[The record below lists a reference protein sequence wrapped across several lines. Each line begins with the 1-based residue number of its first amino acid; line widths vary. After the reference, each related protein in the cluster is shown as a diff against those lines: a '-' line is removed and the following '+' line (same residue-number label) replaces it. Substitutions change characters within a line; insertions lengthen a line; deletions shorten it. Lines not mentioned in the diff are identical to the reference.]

1 MAAPTP
7 VRALVHSSTLV
18 TAGIYLLIRF
28 NNFSLEWLIVLGS
41 VTIIMAGICA
51 CAEIDIK
58 KIVALRTL
66 SQLGVIAVGLSLML
80 KRLCFFHLIT
90 HAMFK
95 ALLFMCVGV
104 GIHTVFGR
112 QDFRSYAVLNSV
124 AIWPSLILTTANLAL
139 LGFPFLA
146 GFYRKDR
153 ILERFYSMGNRTWA
167 LIGFLLGVGLTTAY
181 RVKIMNLAIVRS
193 SRPLPGCLN
202 GGGIAWV
209 VKTPL
214 LALGC
219 FSVLGGY

>member
-41 VTIIMAGICA
+41 VTIIIAGICA

-153 ILERFYSMGNRTWA
+153 ILERFYSMSNRTWA

-181 RVKIMNLAIVRS
+181 RVKIMNLAIVSS
-193 SRPLPGCLN
+193 SRPLPACLN

-214 LALGC
+214 LSLGC